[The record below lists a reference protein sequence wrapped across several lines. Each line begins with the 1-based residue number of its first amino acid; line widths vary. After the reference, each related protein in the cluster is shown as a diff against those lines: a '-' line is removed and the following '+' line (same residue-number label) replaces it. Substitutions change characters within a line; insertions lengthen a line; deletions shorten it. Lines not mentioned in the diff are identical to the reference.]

1 MGCNLS
7 GPWIKEDIHKTKKN
21 YFEEFKRVADGWQI
35 ISEIE
40 RQKYVLKG
48 KRTGRTAFNEYA
60 KEGMGIE
67 VSTRLIREEI
77 RKDRKEM

>member
-1 MGCNLS
+1 MYYSREGV
-7 GPWIKEDIHKTKKN
+7 K
-21 YFEEFKRVADGWQI
+21 YVARVYMEEFRRVADGWYV

-40 RQKYVLKG
+40 RQKYVLRG

-67 VSTRLIREEI
+67 ISTRLIKEEI
-77 RKDRKEM
+77 RKDRTE